1 MKTIF
6 DFSNDLKQGNITS
19 YQLCTQHIEKT
30 SKIDKEIN
38 AFLSINQETILEEAK
53 LSDERRKHGNEKS
66 DFDGIPIAIK
76 DNIAVENERCTCASK
91 ILEPFVSPY
100 DATVITKL
108 KEKGLI
114 PFGRTNMD
122 EFAMGSSCENSA
134 YKQTKNP
141 RNYDYVP
148 GGSSGGSAAAVA
160 AEEVTVA
167 LGSDTGG
174 SIRQPASFCGIVGF
188 KPTYG
193 RVSRYGLVAYASS
206 LDQIGPLAVSVKDA
220 ALIYDLI
227 KGRDFRDS
235 TSLPDSDEPPV
246 YENLNLQNLQGVKIG
261 IPIEYFNQ
269 PGLDR
274 QVREKIENSINVL
287 KKLGADVVDVSLP
300 HTKYAIAAYYVIAT
314 AEASANLA
322 RFDGIRYGNRVSDS
336 KNVLDTYLGSRGE
349 GFGSEV
355 KRRILLGTFVLSSGY
370 YDAYY
375 LKAQKV
381 RTLIINDFKKAY
393 QNCDLILSPTSPVP
407 AFKSKQNSNDPLQM
421 YLADIYTIS
430 LNLTGACGISLP
442 CGDVN
447 GLPVGVQ
454 LMAAPKN
461 ELQLLK
467 VADVFEKAINV
478 NF

>member
-6 DFSNDLKQGNITS
+6 DLSKDLQKGNITS
-19 YQLCTQHIEKT
+19 FQLCSQFLKKISKT
-30 SKIDKEIN
+30 ESDVN
-38 AFLSINQETILEEAK
+38 AFLSIDNEKILNAA
-53 LSDERRKHGNEKS
+53 SMADERRKNGKEKS
-66 DFDGIPIAIK
+66 DFDGVPIAVK
-76 DNIAVENERCTCASK
+76 DNIAVKNEKCSCASK
-91 ILEPFVSPY
+91 ILEPFLSPY

-108 KEKGLI
+108 KDSGMI

-134 YKQTKNP
+134 FKKTKNP
-141 RNYDYVP
+141 VDFDHVP

-160 AEEVTVA
+160 AEEVPAA

-206 LDQIGPLAVSVKDA
+206 LDQIGPLTSNVKDA
-220 ALIYDLI
+220 ALIYDII
-227 KGRDFRDS
+227 KGHDKMDS
-235 TSLPDSDEPPV
+235 TSLPDSIEPPI
-246 YENLNLQNLQGVKIG
+246 YKNLNLNDLNGCRFGLPV
-261 IPIEYFNQ
+261 EYFNQ
-269 PGLDR
+269 PGLDPN
-274 QVREKIENSINVL
+274 VRKKIEDSISVL
-287 KKLGADVVDVSLP
+287 KKLGAEVIEVSLP

-322 RFDGIRYGNRVSDS
+322 RFDGIRYGKRVSDS

-349 GFGSEV
+349 GFGEEV

-381 RTLIINDFKKAY
+381 RTLIIDDFKNAY
-393 QNCDLILSPTSPVP
+393 KQCDFILSPTSPVT
-407 AFKSKQNSNDPLQM
+407 AFKSEQNIDDPLQM

-442 CGDVN
+442 CGSVD
-447 GLPVGVQ
+447 GLPVGMQ
-454 LMAAPKN
+454 IMAAPEC
-461 ELQLLK
+461 ELQLLR
-467 VADVFEKAINV
+467 VADVFENAINE
-478 NF
+478 NI